1 MGKYAEN
8 VHQDL
13 VPDPFF
19 MVLTQN
25 SYCMQEI
32 ILKIRYFER
41 GLSKTFKKVNFFL
54 LNPVLFNRQ
63 SYQKQKGSG
72 ASGQSLFSL
81 QNKFTKM
88 SSLVIYYLTKFDSV
102 TGC

>member
-13 VPDPFF
+13 VPDTFF

-25 SYCMQEI
+25 SYRMQEI

-41 GLSKTFKKVNFFL
+41 GLSKTF
-54 LNPVLFNRQ
+54 
-63 SYQKQKGSG
+63 
-72 ASGQSLFSL
+72 
-81 QNKFTKM
+81 
-88 SSLVIYYLTKFDSV
+88 
-102 TGC
+102 

>member
-41 GLSKTFKKVNFFL
+41 GLSKTFKKVNFFSFE
-54 LNPVLFNRQ
+54 PSPF
-63 SYQKQKGSG
+63 
-72 ASGQSLFSL
+72 
-81 QNKFTKM
+81 
-88 SSLVIYYLTKFDSV
+88 
-102 TGC
+102 